1 MKRNICSNVALV
13 ILAVAMGFSSG
24 CKKRPGHVV
33 PLPGSTTGV
42 IPNPTPDGPSGKLP
56 PEGNPLVNTDAT
68 STGLPPSEHGDISR
82 FTNRSALAEY
92 VVHFDLDRSTIKSSE
107 KNKVDAVAS
116 YLKANAGAD
125 LLIEGHCDERGTDG
139 YNLGL
144 GERRAL
150 ALREALVGAGIAA
163 SRIQTVSYGEARPV
177 EPGHNEAAWSKNR
190 RGEFVVSGK

>member
-1 MKRNICSNVALV
+1 MKRKIYSNAALMA
-13 ILAVAMGFSSG
+13 LAVLVGFSAG
-24 CKKRPGHVV
+24 CKHPNKGLTHIPG
-33 PLPGSTTGV
+33 PNTIGIGDPKANEMTGKMTDNT
-42 IPNPTPDGPSGKLP
+42 IPTAIDSPNGM
-56 PEGNPLVNTDAT
+56 A
-68 STGLPPSEHGDISR
+68 PSERHGDLSR
-82 FTNRSALAEY
+82 FTNRAALAEY
-92 VVHFDLDRSTIKSSE
+92 VVHFELDRSTIRPNEKS
-107 KNKVDAVAS
+107 KVEAVAS
-116 YLKANAGAD
+116 YLKANAGTE

-163 SRIQTVSYGEARPV
+163 DRIQTVSYGEARPA